1 MQISLIFEWLVSVA
15 KSCSVNQKQM
25 VWLVSI
31 ADSIVTAVLSFFVT
45 FFAIILL
52 LFTFAM
58 AEILEDENGQHLYCE
73 TSDTGVELCEMREF
87 SLVT

>member
-1 MQISLIFEWLVSVA
+1 
-15 KSCSVNQKQM
+15 M

-31 ADSIVTAVLSFFVT
+31 ADSIIHAVLSFF
-45 FFAIILL
+45 IIIFM

-58 AEILEDENGQHLYCE
+58 ADILQDENGQHLYCE
-73 TSDTGVELCEMREF
+73 TSDTGVESCEMREW

>member
-1 MQISLIFEWLVSVA
+1 
-15 KSCSVNQKQM
+15 M

-31 ADSIVTAVLSFFVT
+31 ADSIVTAVLSFFT
-45 FFAIILL
+45 IILM

-58 AEILEDENGQHLYCE
+58 AEILQDENGQHLYCE
-73 TSDTGVELCEMREF
+73 TSDTGIESCEMREF

>member
-1 MQISLIFEWLVSVA
+1 
-15 KSCSVNQKQM
+15 M

-58 AEILEDENGQHLYCE
+58 ADILQDENGQLLYCE
-73 TSDTGVELCEMREF
+73 TSDTGIESCEMRVW

>member
-1 MQISLIFEWLVSVA
+1 
-15 KSCSVNQKQM
+15 M

-31 ADSIVTAVLSFFVT
+31 ADSIVTAILSFFVT

-52 LFTFAM
+52 LFTFTFAI
-58 AEILEDENGQHLYCE
+58 ADILQDENGQHLYCE
-73 TSDTGVELCEMREF
+73 TSDTGVESCEMREF

>member
-1 MQISLIFEWLVSVA
+1 
-15 KSCSVNQKQM
+15 M

-31 ADSIVTAVLSFFVT
+31 ADSIVNTVIT

-52 LFTFAM
+52 LWTAAM
-58 AEILEDENGQHLYCE
+58 ADILQDENGQHLYCE
-73 TSDTGVELCEMREF
+73 TSETGVELCEMREW

>member
-1 MQISLIFEWLVSVA
+1 
-15 KSCSVNQKQM
+15 M

-31 ADSIVTAVLSFFVT
+31 ADSIVNAVLSFFV
-45 FFAIILL
+45 IILM

-58 AEILEDENGQHLYCE
+58 ADILQDENGQLLYCE
-73 TSDTGVELCEMREF
+73 TSDTGIESCEMREF

>member
-1 MQISLIFEWLVSVA
+1 MF
-15 KSCSVNQKQM
+15 
-25 VWLVSI
+25 WLVSI
-31 ADSIVTAVLSFFVT
+31 ADSIVTAILSFFVA
-45 FFAIILL
+45 FFAIILM

>member
-1 MQISLIFEWLVSVA
+1 
-15 KSCSVNQKQM
+15 M

-31 ADSIVTAVLSFFVT
+31 ADSIVNAVLSFFV
-45 FFAIILL
+45 IILM

-58 AEILEDENGQHLYCE
+58 ADILQDENGQLLYCE

>member
-1 MQISLIFEWLVSVA
+1 
-15 KSCSVNQKQM
+15 M

-31 ADSIVTAVLSFFVT
+31 ADSIVTAVLS

-58 AEILEDENGQHLYCE
+58 AEILEDENGQLLYCE
-73 TSDTGVELCEMREF
+73 TSDTGIESCEMREF

>member
-1 MQISLIFEWLVSVA
+1 
-15 KSCSVNQKQM
+15 M

-31 ADSIVTAVLSFFVT
+31 ADSIFNAVLS

-52 LFTFAM
+52 LWTFAM
-58 AEILEDENGQHLYCE
+58 AEILQDENGQHLYCE
-73 TSDTGVELCEMREF
+73 TSDTGVEHCEMREW